1 MGVRDEIKREIETK
15 ILREREN
22 REDEIE
28 KESGRALTAEERD
41 DFSNNKWLSFKSL
54 FDFDS

>member
-1 MGVRDEIKREIETK
+1 MRKKV
-15 ILREREN
+15 
-22 REDEIE
+22 
-28 KESGRALTAEERD
+28 RALTAEERD